1 MKNLYQQIRAVCLS
15 LIVVTTVSLGTAFGQ
30 ESDTLKATQ
39 YFDLADSLKESA
51 KYEDAL
57 KYFNKSLEIR
67 MEAFGESHPQV
78 AHVYNGIGRTHISM
92 GNYDLALEYIQKALD
107 ISKGNPSSL
116 LGDTYN
122 NIGVV
127 YHFKGDYQQA
137 LDYYE
142 QALQT
147 REEVLGIFHKKVAES
162 HGNIGL
168 VYSVLGKY
176 QTALEH
182 YHQGEDILEKILEP
196 GHLNFSYIYNKMG
209 IIYRVKGDYA
219 QAQEYYEKT
228 LEIRRKNLGEL
239 HPDVADV
246 YINLG
251 VIHEKNGDYELSMEF
266 TNRAI
271 EIYESV
277 HGESHPFV
285 AKFYLN
291 IGQLNFQQDRLEAA
305 MQYYNKGLNVYL
317 ENFGEQHYAVAN
329 VYNNMG
335 TFYASQKEYTRAL
348 DFLQRALAIRMNV
361 LGEKHTDIGQSYVNL
376 AELYHLQQ
384 NNSEAFVFFQKALTL
399 RKEVLG
405 FKHPDVASVY
415 NNLGTIYL
423 KQDDYQKA
431 LEASQYALI
440 ANHSNFSSVEIDQNP
455 TLISTFDQNVLLES
469 LQLKAQ
475 GLKTRYDHTSEQSYL
490 KQALNTYRICDDLL
504 QQMSQGRLLYED
516 KIKLAEWNTSVYEET
531 ISLCMQLHQA
541 TGVSDY
547 LQQAFAYSEKSKSG
561 VLRQMISNIS
571 AKSFGQIPDDLLAFE
586 KQIRLDR
593 DYYISYINYYKTQKD
608 GYDTT
613 EVNGLEKELFALNR
627 SYDSLTLSFEE
638 DFPKYHQL
646 KFDPFNIDI
655 ASLQEQISDS
665 RTALVE
671 YFMADTLLY
680 AFTVTKDNFEVA
692 TIPVGKNLETLIR
705 DFNNGLTVQ
714 GHSQTEQIT
723 KLFVAANQLY
733 DLLFKPVAGALEKE
747 IEKVVIIP
755 DGLISLIPFELL
767 LTDKPEGNSNGYH
780 NYSYL
785 LKDYQFSYAYSGT
798 LWSKKATKRGQWENQ
813 FAGYAPSYQPTLLA
827 EANELISYG
836 NFRNEISDLKYTEE
850 EVRNASSFFN
860 GHTYTG
866 AEATEMLFKGEG
878 GKYQILHLAMHAII
892 DEQNPLL
899 SKLIF
904 TQDNDTL
911 EDGFL
916 NAYELYNMDLTA
928 ELAVLSACNTGYG
941 KLAKGEG
948 VLSLGRAFAYAGCPS
963 IVMSLWPAQDRATAD
978 IMGYFYEGLAKG
990 YAKDRA
996 LREAKLK
1003 YLENASDLFTHPF
1016 YWAGFVVQ
1024 GDASPIQLSQGISW
1038 YWSLLAIPFLG
1049 MVLAYR
1055 RNRGKS

>member
-1 MKNLYQQIRAVCLS
+1 
-15 LIVVTTVSLGTAFGQ
+15 
-30 ESDTLKATQ
+30 
-39 YFDLADSLKESA
+39 
-51 KYEDAL
+51 EDAL
-57 KYFNKSLEIR
+57 KYFHKSLEIR
-67 MEAFGESHPQV
+67 TQAFGESHPQV
-78 AHVYNGIGRTHISM
+78 AHVYNGIGRTQISM
-92 GNYDLALEYIQKALD
+92 GNYDLALESIQKALD
-107 ISKGNPSSL
+107 IAKTTPSSL

-147 REEVLGIFHKKVAES
+147 REVVLGRLHKKVAES
-162 HGNIGL
+162 YGNIGL
-168 VYSVLGKY
+168 VFSVLGKY
-176 QTALEH
+176 QTALDH
-182 YHQGEDILEKILEP
+182 YHKGEDVLEKILEP

-219 QAQEYYEKT
+219 RAQEYYEKT
-228 LEIRRKNLGEL
+228 LQIRRENLGEL

-251 VIHEKNGDYELSMEF
+251 VIHERNGDYELSMEF

-291 IGQLNFQQDRLEAA
+291 MGQLNFQQDRLDAA
-305 MQYYNKGLNVYL
+305 MQYYEKGLKVYL
-317 ENFGEQHYAVAN
+317 ENFGEQHYSVAN

-335 TFYASQKEYTRAL
+335 TFFGAQEEYTRAM
-348 DFLQRALAIRMNV
+348 DYTQKALAIRLNV
-361 LGEKHTDIGQSYVNL
+361 LGEKHTDVAQSYVNL
-376 AELYHLQQ
+376 AELYGLQQ
-384 NNSEAFVFFQKALTL
+384 HNSEALVFFQKALAL

-405 FKHPDVASVY
+405 FKHPDVALVY
-415 NNLGTIYL
+415 NKLGNLL
-423 KQDDYQKA
+423 LENDDYEKA
-431 LEASQYALI
+431 LEASQNALI
-440 ANHSNFSSVEIDQNP
+440 ANHGSFDSKAIDQNP
-455 TLISTFDQNVLLES
+455 ALSSTFDEAVLLES

-475 GLKTRYDHTSEQSYL
+475 ILKASNGQTNDQDLLRL
-490 KQALNTYRICDDLL
+490 ALDTYQICDDLI
-504 QQMSQGRLLYED
+504 QQMSQGRLLFED
-516 KIKLAEWNTSVYEET
+516 KIKLAEWNTSIYKEAIAV
-531 ISLCMQLHQA
+531 CMQLHQA
-541 TGVSDY
+541 TSESDY
-547 LQQAFAYSEKSKSG
+547 LRQAFTYSEKSKSG

-571 AKSFGQIPDDLLAFE
+571 AKSFGQIPDNLLALE

-593 DYYISYINYYKTQKD
+593 DYYMSYINYYKTQKD

-613 EVNGLEKELFALNR
+613 EVNGFERELFALSR
-627 SYDSLTLSFEE
+627 TYDSLTLTFERNY
-638 DFPKYHQL
+638 PKYHQL
-646 KFDPFNIDI
+646 KFDPGTIDVT
-655 ASLQEQISDS
+655 SLKKQLSDS
-665 RTALVE
+665 NTALVE
-671 YFMADTLLY
+671 YFMSDTLLY
-680 AFTVTKDNFEVA
+680 AFTLTKNQFEVA
-692 TIPVGKNLETLIR
+692 SIPVGQKLETLIQ

-714 GHSQTEQIT
+714 GHSQTEQNH
-723 KLFVAANQLY
+723 KLFAAANQLY
-733 DLLFKPVAGALEKE
+733 DLLFKPVAGTLEKDV
-747 IEKVVIIP
+747 EKIVIIP

-767 LTDKPEGNSNGYH
+767 LADMPEAGVFDYN

-785 LKDYQFSYAYSGT
+785 LKNYQISYAYSGT
-798 LWSKKATKRGQWENQ
+798 LWSKKVIQKNQWENQ
-813 FAGYAPSYQPTLLA
+813 FAGYAPSYQPALLA

-866 AEATEMLFKGEG
+866 SEATEMLFKGEG

-892 DEQNPLL
+892 DEENPLL

-996 LREAKLK
+996 LREAKLQ

-1024 GDASPIQLSQGISW
+1024 GDTSPIEVSSGISW
-1038 YWSLLAIPFLG
+1038 YWLLSTIPLLG
-1049 MVLAYR
+1049 IVMAYR
-1055 RNRGKS
+1055 RKRQ